1 MFIFVVSGLCF
12 YLLLSGLLGKYGF
25 FYAKQLS
32 EDIERQQTVI
42 TQLRTA
48 LGNLQR
54 EEESVYTEEF
64 LKDNAIRLGYSL
76 EGDIVYYF
84 EPDDMDYVNGKMYD
98 FRQIDFSRSKVWYMS
113 APAILLVS
121 AVLAGA
127 LTLLVALEG
136 KRESGQKDGT
146 EQEQS

>member
-1 MFIFVVSGLCF
+1 M
-12 YLLLSGLLGKYGF
+12 LGKYGF